1 MQERARNAESETT
14 PPLTDLRQHGYARI
28 WPQLVNQLVALGWSE
43 ADMEQA
49 SATFRFSLTLFG
61 SLYRANGAPFVT
73 HTVGAASIL
82 AIHGA
87 PPVLVQGGLLHAAY
101 THGRLAK
108 APRDT
113 LDPAHRNL
121 VTRQVGTVIEELVR
135 NYRRYPPSMVPIPD
149 SVDAYEEDVAAI
161 MLMRAANHL
170 EEQLDFGLA
179 YASKVQKRGAAVL
192 GHSRLLLPALGYD
205 RLLAEIEAAEQLTD
219 MPNDIPASLQS
230 VARASGEVSE

>member
-1 MQERARNAESETT
+1 M
-14 PPLTDLRQHGYARI
+14 
-28 WPQLVNQLVALGWSE
+28 VNQLVALGWSE
-43 ADMEQA
+43 TDMEQA

-82 AIHGA
+82 ANHGA
-87 PPVLVQGGLLHAAY
+87 PPVLVQSALVHAAY

-108 APRDT
+108 APRET

-121 VTRQVGTVIEELVR
+121 VTRQVGSTVEESVR

-149 SVDAYEEDVAAI
+149 SVDAYEEEVAAV

-192 GHSRLLLPALGYD
+192 GHARLLLPALGYD
-205 RLLAEIEAAEQLTD
+205 RLLAEIEAAEQLTE
-219 MPNDIPASLQS
+219 MPNGIPASLQS
-230 VARASGEVSE
+230 VAKASSQVSE

>member
-28 WPQLVNQLVALGWSE
+28 WPQLVNQLIALGWSE

-49 SATFRFSLTLFG
+49 GVKFRFSLTLFG

-73 HTVGAASIL
+73 HTIGAASIL

-87 PPVLVQGGLLHAAY
+87 PPTLVQGALLHAAY

-108 APRDT
+108 APREP

-121 VTRQVGTVIEELVR
+121 VTRQVGPVIEELVR

-149 SVDAYEEDVAAI
+149 SVDAYEEEVAAVLLI
-161 MLMRAANHL
+161 RAANHL

-179 YASKVQKRGAAVL
+179 YANKVQKRGTAVL
-192 GHSRLLLPALGYD
+192 GHAQLLLPALGYD

-219 MPNDIPASLQS
+219 MPTSVPASLQS
-230 VARASGEVSE
+230 LAKRSGQVSE